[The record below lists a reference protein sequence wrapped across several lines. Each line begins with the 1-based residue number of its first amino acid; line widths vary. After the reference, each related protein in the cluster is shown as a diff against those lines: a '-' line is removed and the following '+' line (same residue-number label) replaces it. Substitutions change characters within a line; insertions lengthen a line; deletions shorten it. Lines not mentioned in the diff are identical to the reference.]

1 MQITG
6 KGIIIVKVND
16 TFNYF
21 NYKDNNEL
29 IKLVSRF
36 YKIQKL
42 NDITIVDCEDKELLF
57 IDTDSDLEKLKESRC
72 S

>member
-21 NYKDNNEL
+21 YYKDNNEL